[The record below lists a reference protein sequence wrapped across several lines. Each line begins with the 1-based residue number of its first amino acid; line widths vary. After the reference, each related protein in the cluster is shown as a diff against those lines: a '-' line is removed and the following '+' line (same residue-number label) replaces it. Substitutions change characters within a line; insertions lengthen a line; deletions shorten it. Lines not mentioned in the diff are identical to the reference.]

1 MREAHNARQRPA
13 RAVSDLVLLLVG
25 DLLEP
30 ELAPLGSGHD
40 LVDLG
45 GKKPDRD
52 QGKLVGK
59 KVVVSGVR
67 GQGGRE
73 KRRVSR
79 VSPLVCS
86 SGRWGG
92 KPLQGSRPASR
103 LSEIEMEINTHADDE
118 APSLV
123 RRPRHPRRLARR
135 RPSPARPPVRRA
147 SASLQHW
154 REAEA
159 GPVRPHRPFA
169 SRAVPS
175 RFPPASRLEAPSRPR
190 GGRHGGRLH
199 RCPRAPHRY
208 HTGSVATNSSHSVPP
223 RPPWLGT
230 FADAW
235 FRAKKKQNGIAI
247 AIDRERENFKQQ
259 RGGGPFR
266 ERGRAPAGGPRP
278 PCFRACPRAMTT
290 SASTLLSSRWR

>member
-79 VSPLVCS
+79 VSPLVCLRAS
-86 SGRWGG
+86 DGE
-92 KPLQGSRPASR
+92 GSRSR
-103 LSEIEMEINTHADDE
+103 
-118 APSLV
+118 V
-123 RRPRHPRRLARR
+123 RGQ
-135 RPSPARPPVRRA
+135 PPD
-147 SASLQHW
+147 S
-154 REAEA
+154 
-159 GPVRPHRPFA
+159 
-169 SRAVPS
+169 
-175 RFPPASRLEAPSRPR
+175 
-190 GGRHGGRLH
+190 
-199 RCPRAPHRY
+199 
-208 HTGSVATNSSHSVPP
+208 
-223 RPPWLGT
+223 
-230 FADAW
+230 
-235 FRAKKKQNGIAI
+235 
-247 AIDRERENFKQQ
+247 Q
-259 RGGGPFR
+259 R
-266 ERGRAPAGGPRP
+266 
-278 PCFRACPRAMTT
+278 
-290 SASTLLSSRWR
+290 